1 MDPSTSEPPSLTT
14 LERRR
19 HDQSYKRLFNTVAAV
34 VALIRDLAA
43 KRWADQLDLLAVDPF
58 PTETVGPDLR
68 RRLCD
73 CAWRVR
79 FKDGRSAVFLFEFQ
93 SSVDPGMVLRT
104 LRYTEAAY
112 TVLHTLERQRDPD
125 GAMPLVL
132 SFVVYTGTRPWT
144 AETTLAGLA
153 GREEPSPV
161 VAQAVAGLAT
171 THGYGLLDLRSALAQ
186 GLLPRESVLGWV
198 AALEEDPWTNFPAVH
213 QSMAEQWAGPDYL
226 AERQAFADWV
236 DERLRV
242 VRVPKEVREDIV
254 EQIIQ
259 PKEEEEM
266 GQTYAEWAEGH
277 RQRGLEQGLQ
287 QGLEQ
292 GLERG
297 IEQGLEQGIEQ
308 GREQGLERGLEQGR
322 AEGRAVLLLRQASR
336 RFGAR
341 TARRLEERVRSMSAE
356 QLARVGDAVVECDT
370 ADEFLA
376 VAGNGDAEGR

>member
-1 MDPSTSEPPSLTT
+1 MDPSTSKPPNLTKP
-14 LERRR
+14 ERRR
-19 HDQSYKRLFNTVAAV
+19 HDQSYKRLFNTTGGG
-34 VALIRDLAA
+34 VALVRDLAA
-43 KRWADQLDLLAVDPF
+43 MGWADEFDLPAADPF

-79 FKDGRSAVFLFEFQ
+79 FKDGRSAVLLFEFQ

-226 AERQAFADWV
+226 AERQAFADWT

-242 VRVPKEVREDIV
+242 AGVPEEARQDIV

-259 PKEEEEM
+259 PKEEQEM

-277 RQRGLEQGLQ
+277 RQRGLEQGLER
-287 QGLEQ
+287 GREQ

-297 IEQGLEQGIEQ
+297 RAQGLER
-308 GREQGLERGLEQGR
+308 GRAQGLERGLEQGR
-322 AEGRAVLLLRQASR
+322 AEGRAVLLLRLASR
-336 RFGAR
+336 RFGAQ
-341 TARRLEERVRSMSAE
+341 TARRLEARVRSMSAE

-376 VAGNGDAEGR
+376 VAGSSDAEGR

>member
-1 MDPSTSEPPSLTT
+1 M
-14 LERRR
+14 
-19 HDQSYKRLFNTVAAV
+19 
-34 VALIRDLAA
+34 AA
-43 KRWADQLDLLAVDPF
+43 KGWADQLDLLAVDPF

-79 FKDGRSAVFLFEFQ
+79 FKDGRWAVFLFEFQ

-104 LRYTEAAY
+104 LRYSEAAH
-112 TVLHTLERQRDPD
+112 TVLHTHERQRNPD
-125 GAMPLVL
+125 DTMPLVL

-161 VAQAVAGLAT
+161 VARAVAGLAT

-213 QSMAEQWAGPDYL
+213 GRMAEQWAGPDYL
-226 AERQAFADWV
+226 AERQAFADWT
-236 DERLRV
+236 DERLRMV
-242 VRVPKEVREDIV
+242 GVPEEARQDIV

-277 RQRGLEQGLQ
+277 RQRGLEQGLEQGLQ
-287 QGLEQ
+287 QGREQ

-297 IEQGLEQGIEQ
+297 REQ

-322 AEGRAVLLLRQASR
+322 AEGRAIMLLRLASR
-336 RFGAR
+336 RFGAQ
-341 TARRLEERVRSMSAE
+341 TARRLEARVRSMSAE

-376 VAGNGDAEGR
+376 VAGNSDS